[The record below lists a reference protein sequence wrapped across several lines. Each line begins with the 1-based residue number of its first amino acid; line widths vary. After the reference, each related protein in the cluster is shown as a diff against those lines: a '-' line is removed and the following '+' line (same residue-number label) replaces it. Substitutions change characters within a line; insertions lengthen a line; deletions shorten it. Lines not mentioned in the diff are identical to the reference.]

1 MPLQDERAIKL
12 LPQHINPKLLES
24 VVYYRAGETFNSST
38 AALKIAADLNLPF
51 KIISKLGMLIPK
63 RIRDAM
69 YNFIGKRRYR
79 LFGKKENCP
88 IPSPKLRQQFL

>member
-24 VVYYRAGETFNSST
+24 VVYYRAGETFTSST